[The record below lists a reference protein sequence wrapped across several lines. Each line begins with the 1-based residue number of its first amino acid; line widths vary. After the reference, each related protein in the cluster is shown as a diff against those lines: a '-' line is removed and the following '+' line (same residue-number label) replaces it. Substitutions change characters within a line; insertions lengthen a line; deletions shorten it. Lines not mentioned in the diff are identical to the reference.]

1 MVKLVLLH
9 KAESIYEDELDTS
22 YDFPRRYLN
31 AMKEGVGDWV
41 VYYEPV
47 KAGPRGYFAVAK
59 IVDVIPKP
67 GAEGRY
73 LALIEPGSYLPFDR
87 NVPRLLNGQPLETAL
102 KSCSGAPLS
111 GGAVQLAV
119 RRLPEGD
126 FARIVNLG
134 LPHDLE
140 QIEATRYNKQPV
152 GLQEEALVFQRPV
165 TERLTRRKYR
175 EVAFSRKVREA
186 YGYRCA
192 ISGLQLRNGGGRPE
206 VQAAHIRPVER
217 DGSDSIRNG
226 LALSGTLHWMFDR
239 GLISVA
245 EDSETILVSRNKVPG
260 DVINRLIRPGGKLL
274 KPADPHNHPHPEN
287 LRWHRENVFGQIIT
301 GVPPLWG

>member
-87 NVPRLLNGQPLETAL
+87 NVPRLLNG
-102 KSCSGAPLS
+102 
-111 GGAVQLAV
+111 
-119 RRLPEGD
+119 
-126 FARIVNLG
+126 
-134 LPHDLE
+134 
-140 QIEATRYNKQPV
+140 
-152 GLQEEALVFQRPV
+152 
-165 TERLTRRKYR
+165 
-175 EVAFSRKVREA
+175 
-186 YGYRCA
+186 
-192 ISGLQLRNGGGRPE
+192 
-206 VQAAHIRPVER
+206 
-217 DGSDSIRNG
+217 
-226 LALSGTLHWMFDR
+226 
-239 GLISVA
+239 
-245 EDSETILVSRNKVPG
+245 
-260 DVINRLIRPGGKLL
+260 
-274 KPADPHNHPHPEN
+274 
-287 LRWHRENVFGQIIT
+287 
-301 GVPPLWG
+301 